1 MQEWRHAYVKSSL
14 LVVWKWIDG
23 LHLLKFNL
31 LSDFAMFG
39 SLAAKIGLASG
50 FFIEEYSF
58 LIIYITSYLLNVQYN
73 LMQLPFK

>member
-1 MQEWRHAYVKSSL
+1 MQEWRHAYVKSNL

-39 SLAAKIGLASG
+39 SLAAKIGLTSG
-50 FFIEEYSF
+50 FFMEEYSF
-58 LIIYITSYLLNVQYN
+58 LIIYFTSYLLNVQYN

>member
-1 MQEWRHAYVKSSL
+1 MQEWRHAYVKSNL

-31 LSDFAMFG
+31 LSDFAMLG
-39 SLAAKIGLASG
+39 SLAAKIGLTSG
-50 FFIEEYSF
+50 FFMEEYSF